1 MKPRLRTAANLQT
14 MFFAEHTDTL
24 TEAVAAWV
32 SAVLPRLNQQ
42 QREIFDAM
50 LDGRCDVAVEVRL
63 RKGTIVLKAI
73 DEAQGRFSELHRED
87 VAPLRPAGH
96 ATPPDRAQ

>member
-1 MKPRLRTAANLQT
+1 MVPRRLSVS
-14 MFFAEHTDTL
+14 L
-24 TEAVAAWV
+24 TEEQWLR
-32 SAVLPRLNQQ
+32 VLN
-42 QREIFDAM
+42 
-50 LDGRCDVAVEVRL
+50 GL
-63 RKGTIVLKAI
+63 RSQSSWLLKYRSRSRKLQVLKAI